1 VKTTQSRAAFI
12 VVGTIALS
20 MPGAT
25 LLAQTRQ
32 VPPQRGSPPGPETPY
47 ILVTA
52 FRAPNK
58 QLAVEA
64 ADELRDRLKQ
74 EHSAKELFVLTK
86 TSVEGTLTASGYP
99 TDSALNTSDLMEL
112 AKQMRGEYVTDA
124 SVTKTAGNSMR
135 VNMRVLLKTGQ
146 QVIAQPLPAV
156 EAKDVGD
163 AAKQIE
169 KSISEAL
176 KQIPTYKECV
186 AGLRAGKFDEAAA
199 KARAGIALY
208 PKASWSRVCL
218 LNSYASGKTA
228 PPDSIIAV
236 GREILA
242 TDSTSILALANLADA
257 YIAKGDSAKAV
268 DIMLR
273 MYAVEPNRKTLDGVL
288 AFIGRGAPDKG
299 IPIVK
304 NLIQKEPGDAE
315 LVKNLW
321 ILQLRASHF
330 KDALATGEELVKL
343 DTGSANVDYYN
354 RMIGAAQNDS
364 NAAKVQELAAKGA
377 QKFPKVADF
386 PMLLAQGYRRAG
398 QLQQA
403 LASARKA
410 IDIDP
415 KDSRAWML
423 AILTAKDMN
432 QKDTLL
438 ALTKGAAAAGADK
451 AQLEA
456 VFLQIVAPV
465 VKKADESKDRANWQ
479 AALTLAQT
487 VDAALPMPAWKFY
500 TGLSQFQIGLD
511 ALQIANKLGQDTGKT
526 AKESRAKAC
535 VEAKL
540 VEEMWA
546 NATISMTSG
555 GGGAYNKEG
564 AGSVMSAIQQYNEY
578 IPKMKTTYCT
588 GK

>member
-1 VKTTQSRAAFI
+1 
-12 VVGTIALS
+12 

-25 LLAQTRQ
+25 LLAQQGRQ

-124 SVTKTAGNSMR
+124 TVTKTGNSMR
-135 VNMRVLLKTGQ
+135 VDSRVLLKTGQ

-156 EAKDVGD
+156 EAKDPGD

-218 LNSYASGKTA
+218 LNSYASSKTA

-236 GREILA
+236 GKEILA
-242 TDSTSILALANLADA
+242 TDSTSVLALANLADA
-257 YIAKGDSAKAV
+257 YNAKGDTAKAV
-268 DIMLR
+268 DVMLR
-273 MYAVEPNRKTLDGVL
+273 MYAVEPNKKTLEAVL
-288 AFIGRGAPDKG
+288 AFVGRGAPEKG

-315 LVKNLW
+315 LVRNLW
-321 ILQLRASHF
+321 LLELRASRF
-330 KDALATGEELVKL
+330 KEALATGEELVKL
-343 DTGSANVDYYN
+343 DTASANVDYYN
-354 RMIGAAQNDS
+354 RMIGAAQGDS
-364 NAAKVQELAAKGA
+364 NSAKVQEFAAKAA

-415 KDSRAWML
+415 KESKAWML

-432 QKDTLL
+432 QTDTLL

-451 AQLEA
+451 TQLET
-456 VFLQIVAPV
+456 VFQQIVAPV
-465 VKKADESKDRANWQ
+465 VKKADESKQRADWQ

-487 VDAALPMPAWKFY
+487 VDAALPLPAWKFY
-500 TGLSQFQIGLD
+500 IGLSQFSIGLD
-511 ALQIANKLGQDTGKT
+511 ALQSADKLGRDTGKS

-546 NATISMTSG
+546 NSTIAMTSG
-555 GGGAYNKEG
+555 GGGAYNKES

-578 IPKMKTTYCT
+578 IPKMKSTYCT